1 MPENSWI
8 VLGLFLFALAVTPA
22 AAWLAARWRPSR
34 TCHPSGAK
42 HPKDLRALA
51 AGLVWVLIV
60 FVAGLIAARYIERIP
75 YTLAGYGLFGL
86 VAFLVS
92 VVRARLYQRIRAAH
106 SRQKSPRRT
115 MVPYLAF
122 IAAVLFVLLLAAIPV
137 AASDLFRQPYS
148 PVWRTINRTL
158 DRFHYTYNPPGGG
171 ETPEFPPWLTPGDA
185 GLDYRDVTLATADGL
200 HLTAWYVPAAGPGA
214 PTVLLA
220 HGLQDS
226 KWTLLRLIPWLH
238 EVGYNVMAFDFRGH
252 GGSDKRPTTV
262 GREEVLDVQAALDW
276 LDSEGVGDRVA
287 ALGQS
292 LGAAALVNTA
302 AIDDRLD
309 ALVLD
314 SLFAEWK
321 NVDYAKSYRLP
332 PQWLVPGVPNP
343 VEVIRRVH
351 VPVFI
356 IHGTADI
363 LVHVDHAQRL
373 YDAAN
378 EPKFLWINDSGHAWS
393 AWTYPELYEQK
404 VLEFLETALA
414 PAPG

>member
-1 MPENSWI
+1 MPDNPWI
-8 VLGLFLFALAVTPA
+8 VLGLFAFAVLVTPVA
-22 AAWLAARWRPSR
+22 NWLAARWRPSQNR
-34 TCHPSGAK
+34 HPEGAE

-51 AGLVWVLIV
+51 AGLVWVLIF

-75 YTLAGYGLFGL
+75 YTVAGYGLFGL
-86 VAFLVS
+86 VALLAS
-92 VVRARLYQRIRAAH
+92 VVRARLYRRIWAAH
-106 SRQKSPRRT
+106 SRQGTSRR
-115 MVPYLAF
+115 VAVHYIVF
-122 IAAVLFVLLLAAIPV
+122 IAAVLLVLLLAAIPV
-137 AASDLFRQPYS
+137 AASDLFRRPYS

-158 DRFHYTYNPPGGG
+158 DRLNYAYNPSGGG
-171 ETPEFPPWLTPGDA
+171 QTPEFPPWLTPGDA
-185 GLDYRDVTLATADGL
+185 GLDYRDVTLTTADGL
-200 HLTAWYVPAAGPGA
+200 HLAAWYVPASALGASGA

-238 EVGYNVMAFDFRGH
+238 DAGYNVMAFDFRGH
-252 GGSDKRPTTV
+252 GQSDKRPTTV

-276 LDSEGVGDRVA
+276 LDAEGAGDRVA

-302 AIDDRLD
+302 AVDDRLD

-321 NVDYAKSYRLP
+321 NVDYARKYRLP

-343 VEVIRRVH
+343 VDVIRRVH

-356 IHGTADI
+356 VHGTADN

-378 EPKFLWINDSGHAWS
+378 EPKSLWINDSGHAWS
-393 AWTYPELYEQK
+393 AWTYPELYQHK
-404 VLEFLETALA
+404 VLEFLETEQ
-414 PAPG
+414 